1 MLHIIGLHHN
11 VQAKLPDADLNL
23 GQQAFT
29 QCLRASIQQVE
40 PVVIAEE
47 HSEEVLRQ
55 LGRVSIAKEIAEWEH
70 IEHRFCDPPPHR
82 RLVIGYK
89 GSSEIEVEMSMQ
101 SRWDLPHEERRLVA
115 RAIEIG
121 RYFSIREKFWVE
133 CLNVSLCREKEVVF
147 ACGDL
152 HIESGSFTKLLEHEG
167 VPYQIVERR
176 IGVAED
182 EPYYL
187 ALAHL
192 QQHPEV
198 LDAPF

>member
-1 MLHIIGLHHN
+1 MLHIIGLHHS
-11 VQAKLPDADLNL
+11 VQARSPDADLNE
-23 GQQAFT
+23 GQQAFA
-29 QCLRASIQQVE
+29 QCLQASIQQVK

-47 HSEEVLRQ
+47 HSEEVLKL
-55 LGRVSIAKEIAEWEH
+55 LGRVSIAKEIAEREH
-70 IEHRFCDPPPHR
+70 IDHRFCDPPPCQR
-82 RLVIGYK
+82 IVIGYK
-89 GSSEIEVEMSMQ
+89 GSSDIEVEMSME
-101 SRWDLPHEERRLVA
+101 SRWDLPYEERRLVA

-121 RYFSIREKFWVE
+121 RYFPKREKFWFE

-147 ACGDL
+147 VCGDL
-152 HIESGSFTKLLEHEG
+152 HIESGSFTRLLEHEG

-192 QQHPEV
+192 RRHPEI